1 MKKKILALVS
11 VYTVLVG
18 FGLWKSLTATSYYG
32 SAFLFSFT
40 FPFDVVNEYALK
52 IFFSQSY
59 FDMFLG
65 RVHRPYLAARAAL
78 AIFDFYFIA
87 YAVFIFLRLKRQKRD
102 NNV

>member
-1 MKKKILALVS
+1 
-11 VYTVLVG
+11 
-18 FGLWKSLTATSYYG
+18 
-32 SAFLFSFT
+32 
-40 FPFDVVNEYALK
+40 
-52 IFFSQSY
+52 
-59 FDMFLG
+59 MFLG